1 MGKYNKLC
9 VICKTP
15 FWNSQPQALC
25 CSEECRL
32 TYRLRR
38 DREYKATRFVPKKT
52 SPPKPYKTPH
62 VKKSADLE
70 IVRAGLRKIVAGNID
85 CLRCGR
91 TFKSKDIRNIRICL
105 KCHASEPDIADIT
118 GYEVNTR
125 GAHGNRRS

>member
-32 TYRLRR
+32 TYKLRR
-38 DREYKATRFVPKKT
+38 DREYKAARFVPKET

-70 IVRAGLRKIVAGNID
+70 IVRAGLRKIVAGNIK
-85 CLRCGR
+85 CLRCGK
-91 TFKSKDIRNIRICL
+91 TFKSKDVVVNRICHT
-105 KCHASEPDIADIT
+105 CHISCEDMVDLV

-125 GAHGNRRS
+125 GAHGKRRS